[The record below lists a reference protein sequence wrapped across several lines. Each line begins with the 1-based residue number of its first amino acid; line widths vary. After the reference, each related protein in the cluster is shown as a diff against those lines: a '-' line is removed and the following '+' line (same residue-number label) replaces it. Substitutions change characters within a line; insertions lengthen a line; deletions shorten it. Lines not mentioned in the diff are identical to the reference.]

1 MILLLA
7 TFASLMLS
15 TALILAGHGL
25 SSTLIPLRADLAG
38 FGDLQIGLIS
48 SSFYI
53 GFVIGCVFGPFLILR
68 AGHIR
73 AFAALVSL
81 MSGAALLHPILLDPL
96 AWALFRV
103 ITGLCFAGI
112 LLVVESWL
120 NDQATNENRGT
131 VMSLYIICYLG
142 ATMGGQLMI
151 VGFDI
156 STFVP
161 FAIASIFVSI
171 AVVPVALTKAVQ
183 PAPITLVR
191 FRPINL
197 YQTSAVALIGC
208 LLIGLANSSMWA
220 LAPLYAKQIGYST
233 NEAAYFAAAIVLGG
247 AITQWPIG
255 RLSDRVDRRIIIL
268 LLGFTAAAAS
278 LLLFIL
284 ESGNFW
290 GTFTIFLMLGM
301 ASQPTYAIVAAHAF
315 DYVEA
320 EDYVETSSGVLMSNG
335 IGSMIGPTLAAGLM
349 YSIGPEGLFVWVAL
363 VEVALALFVI
373 SRLFIRPADE
383 ALEKTDFEYGATSNM
398 GAVLTPDPLDI
409 EDPYVIPPEEF
420 PAYEQ
425 EEEEEPSE
433 ETDDLPNRND
443 VGENLPTTDETQDNS
458 RFPSG

>member
-25 SSTLIPLRADLAG
+25 SSTLIPLKADLAG

-53 GFVIGCVFGPFLILR
+53 GFVIGCLFGPFLILR

-81 MSGAALLHPILLDPL
+81 MSGAALLHPILVDPL
-96 AWALFRV
+96 AWALFRI
-103 ITGLCFAGI
+103 ITGVCFAGI
-112 LLVVESWL
+112 VLVVESWL
-120 NDQATNENRGT
+120 NDRATNENRGT

-151 VGFDI
+151 VGFDV

-161 FAIASIFVSI
+161 FAIASIFVSV
-171 AVVPVALTKAVQ
+171 AVVPVVLTKAVQ

-268 LLGFTAAAAS
+268 LLGFGAAAAA
-278 LLLFIL
+278 LVLFTL

-290 GTFTIFLMLGM
+290 TTFTVFLILGM

-335 IGSMIGPTLAAGLM
+335 IGSMIGPTVAAGLM
-349 YSIGPEGLFVWVAL
+349 FSIGPEGLFIWVAL
-363 VEVALALFVI
+363 VEVTLALFVV
-373 SRLFIRPADE
+373 SRLVIRPADE
-383 ALEKTDFEYGATSNM
+383 DLEKTDFEYGATSNM

-425 EEEEEPSE
+425 DEGMASE
-433 ETDDLPNRND
+433 EVGDLPNRND
-443 VGENLPTTDETQDNS
+443 EDENPPTTDETQDNS